1 MARMQ
6 QEHQKLD
13 ARREASSAMAKM
25 PYRFWVPAGE
35 SKEIVIVDEGI
46 TFARNEHACKNP
58 RTQRFDLFLPC
69 IAEHANC
76 PACATHPDKQPYFA
90 AFLTVLDLSEYEDQ
104 QTGETVYFSKRLL
117 EIKPMQQKKFMR
129 LQQQHGSLRGMVLT
143 MTRDSKKDARIG
155 NDIEFNGEV
164 LSDEDLEQY
173 VREYTDRQDK
183 VQTVIGYEPF
193 DYEELFPDMS
203 EEQLR
208 AICNGAPEPGS
219 RAFEQEEL
227 DGAGDGFSDDDAP
240 ASTATRRPARGGTPA
255 PASRSAA
262 PQRAG
267 TRPARREEPEP
278 EPEEAPVRRAT
289 RTPAPVAGS
298 RAAVRGALRRTPA
311 PAVEQEEVADEPP
324 ARSISAARAA
334 LRRR

>member
-25 PYRFWVPAGE
+25 PYRFWVPPQE

-58 RTQRFDLFLPC
+58 RTSRFDLFLPC

-76 PACATHPDKQPYFA
+76 PVCSAHPDKQPYFA
-90 AFLTVLDLSEYEDQ
+90 AFLTVLDLSEYEDKE
-104 QTGETVYFSKRLL
+104 THETVYFSKRLL

-155 NDIEFNGEV
+155 NDIEFNSEI
-164 LSDEDLEQY
+164 LSEDDLEQY
-173 VREYTDRQDK
+173 TRTYVDRQDK
-183 VQTVIGYEPF
+183 EQTVIGYEPF

-219 RAFEQEEL
+219 RAFERDEL
-227 DGAGDGFSDDDAP
+227 DPETGDGFSDDEAAAP
-240 ASTATRRPARGGTPA
+240 VRRPARGSAQA
-255 PASRSAA
+255 PAGRSAT

-267 TRPARREEPEP
+267 TRPARREVEEA
-278 EPEEAPVRRAT
+278 EQEEAPAPRGQ
-289 RTPAPVAGS
+289 RTPPAVAGS

-311 PAVEQEEVADEPP
+311 AEEQEPEDTPP
-324 ARSISAARAA
+324 ARSIAGARAA
-334 LRRR
+334 LRRPR